1 MNAKQ
6 LIAGGMAVLVLAGGI
21 FGTSIQV
28 QAGTALQVQE
38 RGKTDVLPTS
48 SAPNMKTEFYS
59 VDDLGVRAGKNCLK
73 RIQVDDSY
81 HLSESIWADQGSDYY
96 FSLLNTEEKKLYLN
110 LKKQADRYMTGTEEF
125 QMTEVNRNGENVPIY
140 IMPLMSYEGLS
151 TAQMKRVFYCFMFE
165 NPQYYF
171 MRNSVVYSETTN
183 MMTVGLY
190 KVFSDGNTRAEY
202 TRRFAQQLQI
212 WDEQVNAVQTPV
224 EKEAVIHK
232 IVCDH
237 VVYYETMDVADPDD
251 RQMSQSCISAVLF
264 ERKTVCA
271 GYAQLFTLLCGRAG
285 ITCVTVTSP
294 GHAWNKVRMGNVWYN
309 VDCTWNDCRGDEMF
323 LNVTD
328 SQLLEADSPVQE
340 HVLSEEWKE
349 TAPACTAAFDPD
361 AANGADAQANVFA
374 PEMVTDTINV
384 DNTQAARLT
393 VGFEQA
399 EKCDG
404 YEIWYASNAGMLPAD
419 QVETESVS
427 FVIEGL
433 KSGKDYYIRVRP
445 YRWDSKGEKLY
456 GTFSKKVKVTVL

>member
-1 MNAKQ
+1 
-6 LIAGGMAVLVLAGGI
+6 
-21 FGTSIQV
+21 
-28 QAGTALQVQE
+28 
-38 RGKTDVLPTS
+38 
-48 SAPNMKTEFYS
+48 
-59 VDDLGVRAGKNCLK
+59 
-73 RIQVDDSY
+73 
-81 HLSESIWADQGSDYY
+81 
-96 FSLLNTEEKKLYLN
+96 
-110 LKKQADRYMTGTEEF
+110 
-125 QMTEVNRNGENVPIY
+125 
-140 IMPLMSYEGLS
+140 
-151 TAQMKRVFYCFMFE
+151 
-165 NPQYYF
+165 
-171 MRNSVVYSETTN
+171 
-183 MMTVGLY
+183 
-190 KVFSDGNTRAEY
+190 
-202 TRRFAQQLQI
+202 
-212 WDEQVNAVQTPV
+212 
-224 EKEAVIHK
+224 
-232 IVCDH
+232 
-237 VVYYETMDVADPDD
+237 
-251 RQMSQSCISAVLF
+251 
-264 ERKTVCA
+264 
-271 GYAQLFTLLCGRAG
+271 
-285 ITCVTVTSP
+285 
-294 GHAWNKVRMGNVWYN
+294 
-309 VDCTWNDCRGDEMF
+309 MF